1 MQNTDR
7 LCMGCM
13 NDNGGEQICPICG
26 YDKSSPQNTAF
37 LSTRTW
43 LNERYLV
50 GKMLDSNGEGVTY
63 FGWDNATDSIV
74 QIREYCPTGLCE
86 RRADGSLNIA
96 DGSEYTYNEGL
107 LAFMEMARTLSNLKD
122 VDALMKIQ
130 DIFEANGTAYYIVQT
145 VSGITLRE
153 FLLRNGGT
161 LTWEQARPLFMPLLT
176 ALQTLHGAGIIHRG
190 ISPDTLLV
198 GRDGIIRITGFC
210 IPEGRTARTEMTAQL
225 FPGFAAI
232 EQYGFDGQQGSWTD
246 VYGFAATLFR
256 TLIGNPPPE
265 ATERVTDDNMTIP
278 GKLAQQIP
286 QYVLAALANALQI
299 LPEDRTQ
306 SIEELRSDLTGNG
319 DDDYFDEDEDDGV
332 YANRGG
338 NKRYGV
344 IAAIV
349 TILII
354 AVAFGILSM
363 TVFRDAFFPQED
375 PINAEKP
382 TSSTISLLPL
392 ESTGKLFEVP
402 NLVGATYA
410 QVTANTDYTGVFEF
424 EIIGAEYSDE
434 YERGFI
440 ISQSPEAPET
450 AERGQVIQV
459 KISLGSEW
467 ATMPDLSGL
476 TADEAVIELMRLGF
490 FYESINVM
498 ETYDTAAQPEVII
511 ETDPAAGDEIN
522 VATGVKIFVNT
533 YKEESSEPTPSVESI
548 TIPSRPTAPSTP
560 VPPTSSES
568 PDDSEE
574 SSDSTTTSQEP
585 DSPDANTTTQPTE

>member
-26 YDKSSPQNTAF
+26 YDKNSPQNAAV
-37 LSTRTW
+37 LATRTW
-43 LNERYLV
+43 LQGRYLV

-63 FGWDNATDSIV
+63 FGWDNTTDSIV
-74 QIREYCPTGLCE
+74 RIREYCPTGLCE
-86 RRADGSLNIA
+86 RRADGTLTIA
-96 DGSEYTYNEGL
+96 EGSEYTYNEGL
-107 LAFMEMARTLSNLKD
+107 LAFMEMARTLSSLKD
-122 VDALMKIQ
+122 VDALMKVQ
-130 DIFEANGTAYYIVQT
+130 DIFEANGTAYYVVQT

-161 LTWEQARPLFMPLLT
+161 LKWEQARPLFMPLLG
-176 ALQTLHGAGIIHRG
+176 ALQTLHSAGIIHRG

-232 EQYGFDGQQGSWTD
+232 EQYGFDGQQGPWTD

-265 ATERVTDDNMTIP
+265 ATERVTNDNMTIP
-278 GKLAQQIP
+278 GKLAQEIP

-306 SIEELRSDLTGNG
+306 SIDDLRSDLTGNG

-332 YANRGG
+332 YVNRGG

-349 TILII
+349 TIIII
-354 AVAFGILSM
+354 AVAFGVLAM
-363 TVFRDAFFPQED
+363 TVFRDAFFPSED

-382 TSSTISLLPL
+382 TSSTISLMPL
-392 ESTGKLFEVP
+392 ESTGKMFEVP
-402 NLVGATYA
+402 NIVGATYA
-410 QVTANTDYTGVFEF
+410 QVAANADYTGVFEF
-424 EIIGAEYSDE
+424 EIIGAEYSDK

-440 ISQSPEAPET
+440 ISQTPEAPET

-459 KISLGSEW
+459 TISLGTEW
-467 ATMPDLSGL
+467 ITMPDLSGL

-490 FYESINVM
+490 FYETINVM
-498 ETYDTAAQPEVII
+498 ETYDTNAQPEVVI
-511 ETDPAAGDEIN
+511 ETDPAVGDEIN

-533 YKEESSEPTPSVESI
+533 YKEEESSSEPTSSVESFI
-548 TIPSRPTAPSTP
+548 TIPSRPTVTSTP
-560 VPPTSSES
+560 EEPSSSEEEPS
-568 PDDSEE
+568 SE
-574 SSDSTTTSQEP
+574 TTTSEEP
-585 DSPDANTTTQPTE
+585 TDPSEDTTTEPTE